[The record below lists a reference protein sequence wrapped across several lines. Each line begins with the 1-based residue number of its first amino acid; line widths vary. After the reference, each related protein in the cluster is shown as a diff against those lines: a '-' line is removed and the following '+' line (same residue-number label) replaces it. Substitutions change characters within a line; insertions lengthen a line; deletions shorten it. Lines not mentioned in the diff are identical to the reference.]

1 MKKFCATFCIFAL
14 SFGLASAQRV
24 VEGSFDLLKGQYK
37 IGFDMDFTEGI
48 IKGMNYKDY
57 VEYEPNWEKGHREI
71 VSKFIESMN
80 DKLDDC
86 DVVIGPFSNVD
97 YTLIYKVAT
106 AGRKG
111 DLVGELILVD
121 KNNEVKA
128 RAVSLKGKG
137 GHVGSHLNLMG
148 DGAISAGK
156 AVGGFIKKQ
165 L

>member
-1 MKKFCATFCIFAL
+1 MLAF

-24 VEGSFDLLKGQYK
+24 VEGSFDLLRGQYK
-37 IGFDMDFTEGI
+37 IGFDMDFTEGV

-57 VEYEPNWEKGHREI
+57 AEYEPNWEKGYREI

-80 DKLDDC
+80 DRLDDC
-86 DVVIGPFSNVD
+86 NVVIGPFSNVD
-97 YTLIYKVAT
+97 YTLIYKVAV

-111 DLVGELILVD
+111 DLAGELILVD

-148 DGAISAGK
+148 DGAASAGK
-156 AVGGFIKKQ
+156 AVGRFIKKQ